1 MAVNET
7 SRSGAW
13 PAAVHLLVRWREQGE
28 RVDTLLERA
37 EVSALGRAERGRCQS
52 LLFGTVRHLGR
63 VEAALEPLLA
73 RPPRAVLW
81 AVLVTAG
88 YELIE
93 AAGDAGTEA
102 RVVHHAVEQAKTL
115 ASGPEAR
122 LVNAVVRKLVPA
134 LGPGASAPASGASD
148 EALAAWYSHPAWLVA
163 RWRELCGEEAT
174 LALLAWN
181 QTAASVHVRW
191 RGVAPAAE
199 EVPAWLRATPWAGF
213 YEVVAGH
220 WAELEPWLA
229 EGRLYVQDPAT
240 RLAVELLAP
249 EAGETVLDLCAAPG
263 GKSLALADALGGAGR
278 VVAMDLPGA
287 RLERLKSNLTHATT
301 EVAVVGGDV
310 LREGQRVLAA
320 RGLPE
325 RYAAVLI
332 DVPCSNTGVMR
343 HRVDVKWRLQ
353 ETDFHKHGLQQLA
366 LLEAAARLVA
376 PGGRLVYSTCS
387 LDPEEN
393 EQVVATFVGR
403 SGGEFTVE
411 ASRAATPWADGHDG
425 AAAFRLRRAG

>member
-1 MAVNET
+1 M
-7 SRSGAW
+7 R
-13 PAAVHLLVRWREQGE
+13 LLVRWREQGE
-28 RVDTLLERA
+28 RVDKLLERA
-37 EVSALGRAERGRCQS
+37 EVRGLGRTERGRCQS

-81 AVLVTAG
+81 AILVTAG

-93 AAGDAGTEA
+93 AAGDAATEA
-102 RVVHHAVEQAKTL
+102 RVVHHAVERAKTM

-122 LVNAVVRKLVPA
+122 LVNAVARKLVPVLGLG
-134 LGPGASAPASGASD
+134 LGPGARAPVSGAGD
-148 EALAAWYSHPAWLVA
+148 AAWAAWFSHPEWLVG
-163 RWRELCGEEAT
+163 RWRERFGVEAT

-181 QTAASVHVRW
+181 QKAAAVHVRW
-191 RGVAPAAE
+191 RGVAPAAG
-199 EVPAWLRATPWAGF
+199 EVPAWLRPTPWGGF
-213 YEVVAGH
+213 YEVAPGH
-220 WAELEPWLA
+220 WADLEPWLA

-249 EAGETVLDLCAAPG
+249 LAGETVLDLCAAPG

-287 RLERLKSNLTHATT
+287 RLERLKSNLAHART
-301 EVAVVGGDV
+301 EVVVVGGDV

-320 RGLPE
+320 QGLSKS
-325 RYAAVLI
+325 YAAVLL

-353 ETDFHKHGLQQLA
+353 ETDFRKHGLQQRA
-366 LLEAAARLVA
+366 LLEAAAHLVA

-393 EQVVATFVGR
+393 NQVVEAFAR
-403 SGGEFTVE
+403 QSGDEFTVE
-411 ASRAATPWADGHDG
+411 AARAATPWADGHDG
-425 AAAFRLRRAG
+425 AAVFRLRRAL

>member
-1 MAVNET
+1 MVTNEVLQG
-7 SRSGAW
+7 GAW
-13 PAAVHLLVRWREQGE
+13 PTAVHLLVRWREQGE

-37 EVSALGRAERGRCQS
+37 EVRALGRSERGRCQS

-73 RPPRAVLW
+73 RPPRAMLW
-81 AVLVTAG
+81 AILVTAG

-93 AAGDAGTEA
+93 AAGDAATEA
-102 RVVHHAVEQAKTL
+102 RVVHHAVERAKTL

-122 LVNAVVRKLVPA
+122 LVNAVVRKLVPV
-134 LGPGASAPASGASD
+134 LGPGANVPGSGAGD
-148 EALAAWYSHPAWLVA
+148 VAWAAWFSHPEWLVA
-163 RWRELCGEEAT
+163 RWRERFGVETT

-181 QTAASVHVRW
+181 QKAAAVHVRW
-191 RGVAPAAE
+191 RGVAPAAG
-199 EVPAWLRATPWAGF
+199 EVPAWLRPTPWGGF
-213 YEVVAGH
+213 YEVAPGH

-249 EAGETVLDLCAAPG
+249 TAGETVLDLCAAPG

-278 VVAMDLPGA
+278 VVAMDLAGA
-287 RLERLKSNLTHATT
+287 RLARLKSNLAHAKT
-301 EVAVVGGDV
+301 EVEVVGGDV

-325 RYAAVLI
+325 SYAAVLI

-353 ETDFHKHGLQQLA
+353 ETDFRKHGLQQRA

-393 EQVVATFVGR
+393 EQVVEGFAR
-403 SGGEFTVE
+403 QSGGEFTVE
-411 ASRAATPWADGHDG
+411 TARAATPWADGHDG
-425 AAAFRLRRAG
+425 AAVFRLRRAL